1 MTRRLP
7 EPNATFRVGADGET
21 GACKGLTLSNS
32 SPVLLRKPGLFLESR
47 RCGLGCHAKRHDPP
61 LRCWSFPHI
70 RCPAAGVPNSP
81 KYAAIRNRC
90 GSPKIAGMD
99 RPNHSPSVRQAPAT
113 AVRPRSRKR
122 RARAARWRAERPYNK
137 SPAPGCGRGLELRR

>member
-1 MTRRLP
+1 MWKLSKSKIEPPRCFQERVLWQGA
-7 EPNATFRVGADGET
+7 EPNSTFRVGADGET
-21 GACKGLTLSNS
+21 GACKGLTMSNS

-90 GSPKIAGMD
+90 GSPKIAAQSQPLG
-99 RPNHSPSVRQAPAT
+99 
-113 AVRPRSRKR
+113 
-122 RARAARWRAERPYNK
+122 AA
-137 SPAPGCGRGLELRR
+137 SPAVPPSHHAGTVGFGLDFLGHD